1 MRYLTEIV
9 KTLVQ
14 CDFDGTVT
22 EEDASFMILDTFAGG
37 KWRHLFRDYQEG
49 RMTVGQFNTK
59 AFSMVK
65 ADKESILN
73 ILRGK
78 VKVRPGF
85 QELVSFCRRKE
96 FRFVIV
102 SNGLEFYIKE
112 ILGDLGLNT
121 LEVFAAK
128 TDFHPGGLE
137 VRHNGPDGK
146 FIDAHIKA
154 AYVDSFLDKGYCIVY
169 IGDGAS
175 DVLPAKKS
183 HHVFAIDS
191 LLESCREK
199 NIKCFPFSDFYEV
212 VKVLETWQ

>member
-1 MRYLTEIV
+1 LSEIA

-22 EEDASFMILDTFAGG
+22 EEDVSFIILDAFAGG
-37 KWRHLFRDYQEG
+37 KWRHLFKDYQEG
-49 RMTVGQFNTK
+49 MITVGQFNTK

-73 ILRGK
+73 IVRGK
-78 VKVRPGF
+78 VKIRPGF

-112 ILGDLGLNT
+112 ILGNLGLNT
-121 LEVFAAK
+121 LEVFAGK
-128 TDFHPGGLE
+128 TDFHPDGLE
-137 VRHNGPDGK
+137 VRHIGPDGK
-146 FIDAHIKA
+146 LMDAHIKA
-154 AYVDSFLDKGYCIVY
+154 AYVDSFLEKGYRIVY

-183 HHVFAIDS
+183 HHVFATGS
-191 LLESCREK
+191 LLECFKEK
-199 NIKCFPFSDFYEV
+199 NFNCFPFSDFYEV